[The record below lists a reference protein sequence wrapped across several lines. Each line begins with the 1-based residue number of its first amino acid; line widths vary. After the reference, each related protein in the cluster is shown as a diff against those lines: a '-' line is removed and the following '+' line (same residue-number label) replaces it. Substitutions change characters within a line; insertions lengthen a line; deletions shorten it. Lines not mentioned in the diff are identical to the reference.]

1 MLDKLKGILEAQKK
15 MTEIKKGLEQI
26 AVDYADSNN
35 KVKLS
40 MDGTQKVTALDI
52 DDELLQPGKKAQLQ
66 DLLIKSINGA
76 SAKVQR
82 IASEK
87 LKSTI
92 GDFKIPGL

>member
-15 MTEIKKGLEQI
+15 MSEIKKGLEQI
-26 AVDYADSNN
+26 AVDYASSDN
-35 KVKLS
+35 KIKLS
-40 MDGTQKVTALDI
+40 MDGTQKVTAVEI
-52 DDELLQPGKKAQLQ
+52 DDELLQPAKKAQLQ
-66 DLLIKSINGA
+66 NLLRESINAA
-76 SAKVQR
+76 SVKVQR